1 MAVYGYARVSTNEQ
15 NLDRQIEQIRPYLED
30 ERYLFCDKA
39 SGKNFDRRAYK
50 ALVGSSETLPLLHEH
65 DLLVILS
72 LDRLGRNYED
82 IREQWRHITNI
93 LKADIKIIDMPLL
106 DTRGGSG
113 TLDGRFISDL
123 VLQIL
128 SYNAQKERENIIRRQ
143 REGIDIAKIKG
154 KHFGRPEIPFPE
166 NWNEIY
172 EEWKAERI
180 TAVKAMERLHLK
192 ANTFYK
198 FAKDTCENQKSVRGE
213 KIS

>member
-198 FAKDTCENQKSVRGE
+198 FAKDTYENQKSVRGE